1 MNLQERLDA
10 AIKDGLALLENGDLE
25 GAKAKREEAESI
37 KAKIQ
42 EFNELMTL
50 QQQTTGMSSGTP
62 PLPGVGSVPT
72 IVQQNDP
79 VSPQHVKDG
88 QEQMSQVTAAY
99 VQRFGSTE
107 KSIEAILVDLHGSD
121 YMDRFWQQRRAH
133 NVYLRRGD
141 SNMTHDQKKL
151 LREVVLT
158 PNAVKNALLEGVD
171 DVAYLRATMVEAA
184 DTLGGALV
192 PIDTQN
198 RIIERIRGMTVMRG
212 RADTQTTSRDRVE
225 WPKWTNVGDDTT
237 DRYTSPLRQKWVDET
252 PSSLDQQNVTFGST
266 SFSVHTAMVEVMI
279 SRNLLEDTAFN
290 IERYLERKFAEAV
303 AIDDDDQ
310 FWFGNGV
317 GKPRGILPG
326 QANPSTDAGLQLR
339 EVTTGT
345 TSSPFLTWD
354 KLLAVPY
361 SIPVQYRRNGA
372 WFMNKNTV
380 LAIRQLK
387 NDATGDYYWQ
397 PFQFEGGR
405 DEEPVRLLG
414 YPILEQ
420 EGFADL
426 ALGAYPMAFGDV
438 GSYMIVDR
446 VGMSVERYLDGST
459 ASSNMVK
466 FVMRRRIGG
475 QMLEPWRMTAI
486 KVAA

>member
-1 MNLQERLDA
+1 MNLRERFMATIKEAQDLLNADKLD
-10 AIKDGLALLENGDLE
+10 E
-25 GAKAKREEAESI
+25 AKAKREEAETL

-42 EFNELMTL
+42 EFDDLMAL
-50 QQQTTGMSSGTP
+50 QQHATGMSSSTL
-62 PLPGVGSVPT
+62 PLPGTTGVPPV
-72 IVQQNDP
+72 VQNQDP
-79 VSPQHVKDG
+79 VQPQHIKDG
-88 QEQMSQVTAAY
+88 VDQMNQIQAAY
-99 VQRFGSTE
+99 VQRFGTTE
-107 KSIEAILVDLHGSD
+107 KSIEAILVDLHGSE
-121 YMDRFWQQRRAH
+121 YMDRFWQQRRMH

-141 SNMTHDQKKL
+141 NNMTHEQKKL

-171 DVAYLRATMVEAA
+171 DVSYLRATMIEAA

-198 RIIERIRGMTVMRG
+198 RIIERIRGMTIMRG
-212 RADTQTTSRDRVE
+212 RADVQTTSRDRVE

-237 DRYTSPLRQKWVDET
+237 DRYTSPLRQRWVDET
-252 PSSLDQQNVTFGST
+252 PSSLEAQNVTFGST
-266 SFSVHTAMVEVMI
+266 SFSVHTAMVEVFI

-290 IERYLERKFAEAV
+290 IEGYLERKFAEAV

-326 QANPSTDAGLQLR
+326 QANPTTDAGLQLR
-339 EVTTGT
+339 EVTSGT
-345 TSSPFLTWD
+345 ASSPYLTWD
-354 KLLAVPY
+354 KLLAIPY

-380 LAIRQLK
+380 LALRQLK
-387 NDATGDYYWQ
+387 NASTGDYYWQ
-397 PFQFEGGR
+397 PFQYEGGQG
-405 DEEPVRLLG
+405 DEPQRFLG
-414 YPILEQ
+414 YQILEQ

-426 ALGAYPMAFGDV
+426 AVGAYPIAFGDV

-459 ASSNMVK
+459 VSNNMVK
-466 FVMRRRIGG
+466 FVMRRRVGG
-475 QMLEPWRMTAI
+475 QMLEPWRMTAM